1 MIFKNFCCFVVF
13 FVLRADV
20 IQGFSF
26 VRKRKGNVRDA
37 YYGKEQNKNQAFQM
51 Y

>member
-20 IQGFSF
+20 TQGFFF
-26 VRKRKGNVRDA
+26 VGKRKINVRDA
-37 YYGKEQNKNQAFQM
+37 YYGKEHNKNQGFQIC
-51 Y
+51 